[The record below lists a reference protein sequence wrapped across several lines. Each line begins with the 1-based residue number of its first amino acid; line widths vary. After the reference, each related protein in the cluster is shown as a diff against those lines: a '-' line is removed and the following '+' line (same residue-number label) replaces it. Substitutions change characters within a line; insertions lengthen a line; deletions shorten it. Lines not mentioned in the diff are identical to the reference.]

1 MAMPIPMAMPVPMA
15 MPIPMAMPRPEA
27 SDRSMAWQLGRS
39 RLHPAAPGHALS
51 KDGTAVCRGGDAWSM
66 ALFISMG
73 RYGEPSGLW
82 IMMAIAA

>member
-1 MAMPIPMAMPVPMA
+1 M
-15 MPIPMAMPRPEA
+15 
-27 SDRSMAWQLGRS
+27 SMAWQLGRS

-51 KDGTAVCRGGDAWSM
+51 KDGTAVCRGGDTWSM

-82 IMMAIAA
+82 LMMAIAA